1 MTETPNNQIYY
12 FEEDA
17 YIGNTPKEEDQK
29 KIAKDSITSTTTN
42 SNTINEQNKINNRF
56 TTEISRIPTSNF
68 NRSSVDSS
76 TSNDDEDIIRQ
87 KSAEDIKSYLLN
99 SIKNRE
105 NPTFKKLQLANTI
118 NFKSSAG
125 LIETDEFGFVKES
138 KHANERFT
146 IDNNKL
152 KADKLLEINA
162 RMAKWSEMLKN
173 YVKGKNTKQIKKR
186 TRKGIPDGFRSCVW
200 QLFGEIDKY
209 KKPNLFQELDKV
221 PNNKKIEEIIIK
233 DLDRTFPTCELFMDK
248 YGYGQRKLF
257 RVLINYSKYNKEIE
271 YVQGM
276 GYIVALF
283 LIYMDEESSF
293 YLLHSLIKQYGLS
306 GIYLPGFPDLRKKF
320 YVLLNLEKKYIP
332 NIYQVLKRDGVIPS
346 IYASEW
352 FICLF
357 SKDFPFN
364 ILVRIFDTFLFEGEK
379 IIYRFALAF
388 LKLKE
393 REFTNG
399 EKGIGPTMRT
409 ISNCSKNIDEE
420 LLVKTAF
427 SFRLPK
433 RKIRN
438 LEAEYEKCKDDV
450 ENEFIKQI

>member
-1 MTETPNNQIYY
+1 MSETPNNQIYY
-12 FEEDA
+12 FEDDA

-29 KIAKDSITSTTTN
+29 KIAKDSITSNTTN

-68 NRSSVDSS
+68 NRSSIDSS

-125 LIETDEFGFVKES
+125 LIETDEFGFIKES

-146 IDNNKL
+146 IENNKL

-162 RMAKWSEMLKN
+162 RMKKWSEMLKN

-221 PNNKKIEEIIIK
+221 PNNKKIEDIIIK

-257 RVLINYSKYNKEIE
+257 RVLINYSKYNKQIE
-271 YVQGM
+271 YIQGM

-293 YLLHSLIKQYGLS
+293 YLLHSLVKKYGLE
-306 GIYLPGFPDLRKKF
+306 GIYLPGFPELKKKF
-320 YVLLNLEKKYIP
+320 FVLLNLEKKFIP
-332 NIYQVLKRDGVIPS
+332 KVYQILKRDQILPS

-357 SKDFPFN
+357 AKENSFN
-364 ILVRIFDTFLFEGEK
+364 ILVRIFDTFLLEGYK

-393 REFTNG
+393 KEFING
-399 EKGIGPTMRT
+399 EKGIAATMEVVN
-409 ISNCSKNIDEE
+409 SCNKNVNED

-427 SFRLPK
+427 NFHLSKK
-433 RKIRN
+433 RIKN
-438 LEAEYEKCKDDV
+438 LEEEYERCKNDKN
-450 ENEFIKQI
+450 NEFIMQL